1 MSCWTIEVLVET
13 WAANEF
19 LNDCAT
25 SEGGPL
31 IAPKLALATP
41 TSAKSE
47 VKGMSML
54 PSLTHILDDLKKRQH
69 LILVT

>member
-1 MSCWTIEVLVET
+1 MI
-13 WAANEF
+13 
-19 LNDCAT
+19 AT
-25 SEGGPL
+25 
-31 IAPKLALATP
+31 KLALATP